1 MAIDLNKI
9 EERKENI
16 INLKKEAGIGKNSKA
31 QVVLIVDY
39 SYSMKGLYDNGTVQD
54 TVERILPLGLAFDD
68 DGSVDTYLFHEG
80 FKELPAITLN
90 NLDGYVGSEFRKNTM
105 GSTSYAPVL
114 NAVKK
119 KFTPKTGGFLGFG
132 AKEGTQMEY
141 PVYII
146 FIADGGNDDRDATEK
161 VIKEMSEMGFFIQF
175 VGIGNASFSF
185 LEKLDDLP
193 GRKLDNANFFQ
204 VSNIKTMSDDALYQ
218 GLMKEYPQWLLQA
231 KDAKLVK

>member
-1 MAIDLNKI
+1 MAIDLNKV
-9 EERKENI
+9 EQRKESI
-16 INLKKEAGIGKNSKA
+16 IDLKKKAGIGKNSKA
-31 QVVLIVDY
+31 QVVSVVDY
-39 SYSMKGLYDNGTVQD
+39 SASMSGLYNNGTVQD

-68 DGSVDTYLFHEG
+68 DERVDSYLFHDKY
-80 FKELPAITLN
+80 KELPAITLN
-90 NLDGYVGSEFRKNTM
+90 NLDGYVQTEIKRHSM

-114 NAVKK
+114 NAIKD
-119 KFTPKTGGFLGFG
+119 KFKPSSFLGMG
-132 AKEGTQMEY
+132 SKTMEY

-146 FIADGGNDDRDATEK
+146 FIVDGGNDDRDATEK
-161 VIKEMSEMGFFIQF
+161 VIREMSEMGFFIQF

-193 GRKLDNANFFQ
+193 GRKLDNANFFK
-204 VSNIKTMSDDALYQ
+204 VSDIRSMSDDSLYQ